1 LTDLVCVVV
10 CAPDISQIGGS
21 TGDAASMR
29 GRRPSPGW
37 IDSAALIVTHLRRD
51 SENGD

>member
-1 LTDLVCVVV
+1 MRARHL
-10 CAPDISQIGGS
+10 ANRRS